1 MTLPRTPMVPQPLLT
16 LPADLDPQ
24 RLPQHVAVIMDGNGR
39 WARQRHLPRV
49 MGHQR
54 GVATLKELLRCC
66 RDWGIAHLTCYAF
79 STENWGRPSL
89 EVEFLL
95 TLFERVLHQELE
107 DLIREQVRL
116 EFVGQLQELPPSLQS
131 QISEAVA
138 RTRHHQRVWLTVAT
152 NYGGRQ
158 EIVRACQTLAQ
169 QVQRGELTPEDI
181 DETRFAQQLYTAAS
195 PDPDLLIRTSGEMRL
210 SNFLLWQIAYAEIY
224 VTPTLW
230 PDFDRESFHQALVA
244 FQQRQRRFGRLSTG

>member
-1 MTLPRTPMVPQPLLT
+1 MTHSQPSTATHSLQT

-49 MGHQR
+49 MGHQQ
-54 GVATLKELLRCC
+54 GVETLKELLRCC
-66 RDWGIAHLTCYAF
+66 RDWGIPHLTCYAF
-79 STENWGRPSL
+79 STENWGRPGL

-95 TLFERVLHQELE
+95 TLFERVLRQELQE
-107 DLIREQVRL
+107 LIREQVRI
-116 EFVGQLQELPPSLQS
+116 EFVGQLQALPQSLQT

-138 RTRHHQRVWLTVAT
+138 LTRHHQRVWLTVAT

-158 EIVRACQTLAQ
+158 EIVRACQALAQ
-169 QVQRGELTPEDI
+169 QVQRGELAPEEI
-181 DETRFAQQLYTAAS
+181 DETRFAQQLYTSAS

-210 SNFLLWQIAYAEIY
+210 SNFLLWQIAYAELY
-224 VTPTLW
+224 VTETLW
-230 PDFDRESFHQALVA
+230 PDFDRASFHQALAA
-244 FQQRQRRFGRLSTG
+244 FQQRQRRFGRL